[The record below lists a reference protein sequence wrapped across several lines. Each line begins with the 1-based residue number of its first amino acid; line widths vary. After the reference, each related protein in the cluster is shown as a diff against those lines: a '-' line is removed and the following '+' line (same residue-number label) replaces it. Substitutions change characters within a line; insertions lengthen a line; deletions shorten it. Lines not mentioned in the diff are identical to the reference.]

1 MAKLP
6 EGVIWFLH
14 DVAMGLR
21 SSRGGRDGISPLARR
36 SGLQKPKFVAGDWVV
51 KFNEDEVYRS
61 TSRESAWKHYF
72 KMVKGI

>member
-6 EGVIWFLH
+6 EGVAWYLH

-21 SSRGGRDGISPLARR
+21 SAGYERGGKSPLDKK
-36 SGLQKPKFVAGDWVV
+36 GLRKPRWVSGDWVIE
-51 KFNEDEVYRS
+51 NNGEEVYRG

-72 KMVKGI
+72 KMLKGI